1 MRILTLSNFFPPD
14 VVGGYEILC
23 AQMVTELRRRGHA
36 VRVLTSTP
44 RAPVGRDDRDE
55 VHRLLRIDETANP
68 LLRPSDWRATA
79 TRSFI
84 VDSHNVELLR
94 QEVEDFHPDAVYI
107 SNLTGVGGVA
117 IALAIE
123 LRGLPWVWRLD
134 DAVPL
139 RLTGL
144 GVEGDSSFARLFTHL
159 LPGSWVA
166 SSQGLL
172 EEISEGGG
180 ALRGKVTVVPN
191 WLTGARPP
199 GRATWYHGQ
208 GPLCCL
214 SVGQLVW
221 DKGTHLAVE
230 AIARL
235 SDEGYR
241 DVTLDILGTGPERF
255 GLEAQVA
262 RLGLSGRIRFHGQ
275 LPHAEA
281 LRRFETADILLFPT
295 ATREPFGLVAL
306 EAAVHG
312 CVPIVTAGCGITEW
326 LVDGVHLI
334 TAPRDAAGFA
344 DALRGVRTGQID
356 LAAVGRRAQALYPDF
371 HVSRLAAPFEAELE
385 AARIAPREEAASW
398 EDIMRMA
405 RIGETVAYR
414 LLHPGS

>member
-159 LPGSWVA
+159 LAGSWVA

-172 EEISEGGG
+172 DEISTGGG
-180 ALRGKVTVVPN
+180 DLRGRVTIVPN
-191 WLTGARPP
+191 WLTGARPQ
-199 GRATWYHGQ
+199 GRDTWYHGQ
-208 GPLCCL
+208 GPLRCL
-214 SVGQLVW
+214 SVGQLAW

-235 SDEGYR
+235 GDEGYP

-344 DALRGVRTGQID
+344 AVLREVRTGQID
-356 LAAVGRRAQALYPDF
+356 LAAIGRRAQSLYRDF
-371 HVSRLAAPFEAELE
+371 HVARAAALLETELE
-385 AARIAPREEAASW
+385 AARTAPRKEDASW
-398 EDIMRMA
+398 DDIMRMA